1 MIRRSLPKDAKP
13 FLTPEQMEKLKTA
26 GAVTLAVIAGAGIL
40 TLSAVVPNAFIAID
54 KLFFKKGR
62 GNMSRKERE
71 QKVVRAFY
79 YLKKHGLILMRPT
92 KEDVKIFLTGAG
104 RRRLKKFNIENLV
117 IPKPAKWNK
126 KWWLVAADIPT
137 REYKL
142 AADAFRDKLKE
153 MRFCGLQRTLWIY
166 PFDPRRE
173 IEVLA
178 SYYRIGHFVT
188 VMEINRL
195 DLDDESALKSFFKRE
210 KIIQ

>member
-1 MIRRSLPKDAKP
+1 MSL
-13 FLTPEQMEKLKTA
+13 
-26 GAVTLAVIAGAGIL
+26 V
-40 TLSAVVPNAFIAID
+40 
-54 KLFFKKGR
+54 
-62 GNMSRKERE
+62 
-71 QKVVRAFY
+71 
-79 YLKKHGLILMRPT
+79 ILMRYIVCIPR
-92 KEDVKIFLTGAG
+92 KDVKIFLTGAG
-104 RRRLKKFNIENLV
+104 RRRLKKFNIENPV